1 MKAHSTLHIL
11 LICKTLPWQFKG
23 GIQTHTWELARSLA
37 SKGHQVS
44 ILNGGSFR
52 KRTKVEEKEGIRII
66 EVPYFP
72 GRYIK
77 PISLIAEELSFNWS
91 VLHWVR
97 KNHMKFDIIHAQG
110 RSGYLLSFY
119 SKIHH
124 RLVNTVHGLIDIENK
139 GKKWYHINHQLHH
152 TFTRRMEKRLY
163 NSAAGLVAVSEALKQ
178 EIYERRPTGKSI
190 NVITNGV
197 SSQWSDSK
205 SELAGVAKFLF
216 VGRLHPVKGISKI
229 VEVMEQAADHV
240 QLDIIGNGSER
251 VRIEQIIKSK
261 KLESRVRLLGEY
273 SNDKIH
279 EVLPYYTAL
288 ILPSQ
293 YETQGI
299 VLLEANS
306 ESIPVI
312 ASDLPAIRE
321 TIENGENGILC
332 PDHNPKAFIEAM
344 NYMAENREL
353 AKAMGIKGRTR
364 VKARFTWE
372 KIAERT
378 ETLYRSIAQ

>member
-52 KRTKVEEKEGIRII
+52 KRTKVAEKEGIRII

-152 TFTRRMEKRLY
+152 TFTRRKKK
-163 NSAAGLVAVSEALKQ
+163 ALQ
-178 EIYERRPTGKSI
+178 QRS
-190 NVITNGV
+190 
-197 SSQWSDSK
+197 W
-205 SELAGVAKFLF
+205 
-216 VGRLHPVKGISKI
+216 
-229 VEVMEQAADHV
+229 
-240 QLDIIGNGSER
+240 IGS
-251 VRIEQIIKSK
+251 
-261 KLESRVRLLGEY
+261 
-273 SNDKIH
+273 
-279 EVLPYYTAL
+279 
-288 ILPSQ
+288 
-293 YETQGI
+293 
-299 VLLEANS
+299 
-306 ESIPVI
+306 
-312 ASDLPAIRE
+312 
-321 TIENGENGILC
+321 C
-332 PDHNPKAFIEAM
+332 
-344 NYMAENREL
+344 
-353 AKAMGIKGRTR
+353 
-364 VKARFTWE
+364 
-372 KIAERT
+372 
-378 ETLYRSIAQ
+378 